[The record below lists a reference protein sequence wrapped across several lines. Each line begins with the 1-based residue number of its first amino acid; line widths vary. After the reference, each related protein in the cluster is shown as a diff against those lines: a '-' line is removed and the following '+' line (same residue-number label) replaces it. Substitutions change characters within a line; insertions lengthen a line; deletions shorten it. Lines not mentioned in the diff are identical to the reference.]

1 MPNLRKLAPD
11 EVATL
16 ERRRGLRLQVAAC
29 YDTLLAPFE
38 AGDYVE
44 VTLEACEHRLTV
56 RNRLRRAAERR
67 GCALRMVRT
76 PRDGGYLR
84 FQLVAW

>member
-1 MPNLRKLAPD
+1 MPNLRKLEND

-16 ERRRGLRLQVAAC
+16 ERRRSSRLQVAAS
-29 YDTLLAPFE
+29 YDALLAPFA

-44 VTLEACEHRLTV
+44 VTLEEAEKRLTV
-56 RNRLRRAAERR
+56 RNRLRRAAQRR
-67 GCALRMVRT
+67 GCTLRMLRT

-84 FQLVAW
+84 FQLVAG